1 MIQII
6 TCNNHLGVGEK
17 GLTHNIE
24 KLKELDPSFESIEVK
39 EVLEKDQSPNQ
50 KLKNYTSVLKTNQ
63 KLAQASHEVH
73 LSKKTPLHILGDH
86 AASIGTVSASS
97 QQAQNLG
104 LIWIDAHPDLN
115 TDETTFSGNIHG
127 MSVAALMDLFDD
139 QLNNVLFE
147 GQKIKPENMVY
158 IGLRDID
165 SGEQEFLEKLNITAY
180 TYEQVKELGLD
191 NVLNQINDKFKS
203 VDKLHI
209 SLDLDSMN
217 PKLVPAVSVPVID
230 GFTPEDVS
238 IILDSLITH
247 NEVVALDI
255 VEFNP
260 LYDQDDKVGH
270 LVLDFIKQIKSHFN

>member
-39 EVLEKDQSPNQ
+39 EVLEEDQSPNQ

>member
-39 EVLEKDQSPNQ
+39 EVLEEDQSPNQ

-238 IILDSLITH
+238 IILGSLITH

>member
-39 EVLEKDQSPNQ
+39 EVLEEDQSPNQ

-209 SLDLDSMN
+209 SLDSTVNLEIACIKANLIAKSRRGLKREKFLKYVM
-217 PKLVPAVSVPVID
+217 K
-230 GFTPEDVS
+230 
-238 IILDSLITH
+238 II
-247 NEVVALDI
+247 
-255 VEFNP
+255 
-260 LYDQDDKVGH
+260 
-270 LVLDFIKQIKSHFN
+270 

>member
-39 EVLEKDQSPNQ
+39 EVLEEDQSPNQ

-260 LYDQDDKVGH
+260 LYDQDNKVGH